1 MFIKKSYLK
10 YKFLYY
16 LYGVEKKV
24 IIKLKTIN
32 IMPTTHHLKIS
43 PKYYR
48 DIESNG
54 KRFEVR
60 FNDRDFKVGDTLN
73 LWEWAGGEYTGRKI
87 ICEVKYILDNPD
99 YCKEGYVIMQI
110 KVIQINN

>member
-1 MFIKKSYLK
+1 MS
-10 YKFLYY
+10 
-16 LYGVEKKV
+16 
-24 IIKLKTIN
+24 
-32 IMPTTHHLKIS
+32 TTHHDLKIS

-73 LWEWAGGEYTGRKI
+73 LWEWVGGEYTGRKN
-87 ICEVKYILDNPD
+87 YLRS
-99 YCKEGYVIMQI
+99 QI
-110 KVIQINN
+110 HPGQSGLL

>member
-1 MFIKKSYLK
+1 
-10 YKFLYY
+10 
-16 LYGVEKKV
+16 
-24 IIKLKTIN
+24 
-32 IMPTTHHLKIS
+32 MPTIHRDLKIC

-60 FNDRDFKVGDTLN
+60 FNDRDFKVGDILY
-73 LWEWAGGEYTGRKI
+73 LCEWAGGEYTGRKI

-110 KVIQINN
+110 KVICINN

>member
-1 MFIKKSYLK
+1 
-10 YKFLYY
+10 
-16 LYGVEKKV
+16 
-24 IIKLKTIN
+24 
-32 IMPTTHHLKIS
+32 MPTIHRDLKIC

-48 DIESNG
+48 DIESNE

-60 FNDRDFKVGDTLN
+60 FKDRDFKVGDILY
-73 LWEWAGGEYTGRKI
+73 LREWAGGEYTGRKI

-110 KVIQINN
+110 KVICINN